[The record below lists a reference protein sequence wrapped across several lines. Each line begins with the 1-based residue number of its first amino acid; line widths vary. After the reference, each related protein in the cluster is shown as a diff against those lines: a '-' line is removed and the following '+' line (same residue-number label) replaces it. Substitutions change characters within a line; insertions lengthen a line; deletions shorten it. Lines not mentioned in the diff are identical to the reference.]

1 MTQAQLE
8 VRKERSENGALI
20 ASQTEEG
27 FRVYAVRNPSKV
39 YLVKKEGDQ
48 WTCTCPDFEFHKG
61 DTTWRCKHVLAIA
74 PWPQPEE
81 ETLPVEVEFDD
92 PTQGLG
98 VPEPPAP
105 DQVRRKRVRKEA
117 TNSRPGDGQ
126 ASEIPAA
133 AAGENLP
140 LVQEKSGPPKPTA
153 QKRTRRAANWSAQMF
168 LKRSVSPDGHIDAL
182 SVEFS
187 MPVSDIANGEI
198 KEKALKTLQLQKE
211 IVGAFL
217 KLNGEKAPANTAPTP
232 APLPQKNRDNG
243 DGKPVFAR
251 MIDIGKINGKWG
263 ERLCINVQVGDRRC
277 RLFGSADQLA
287 LQIARAG
294 FHMNPEDIED
304 GRRLNVA
311 CLVVTKP
318 SDDGKYVNIARVV
331 SLPKKGGNDGRAN

>member
-8 VRKERSENGALI
+8 TRKERSENGALI

-48 WTCTCPDFEFHKG
+48 WTCTCPDFEYHQG
-61 DTTWRCKHVLAIA
+61 DTTWRCKHVLAVA
-74 PWPQPEE
+74 PWPKPE

-98 VPEPPAP
+98 VPEAPAP
-105 DQVRRKRVRKEA
+105 DQVRRKRVRQEA
-117 TNSRPGDGQ
+117 TSPGPGNGH

-133 AAGENLP
+133 AAGG
-140 LVQEKSGPPKPTA
+140 KSQPPDPAKPATP
-153 QKRTRRAANWSAQMF
+153 KRARRAANGSTQM
-168 LKRSVSPDGHIDAL
+168 LIKRSVSPDGRIDSV

-187 MPVSDIANGEI
+187 MPVADISNGEI
-198 KEKALKTLQLQKE
+198 KDKALKTLQLQKE

-217 KLNGEKAPANTAPTP
+217 KLNGEKAPANAAPTP
-232 APLPQKNRDNG
+232 APLPQGNQGNG

-251 MIDIGKINGKWG
+251 MIDIGKVNGKWG

-277 RLFGSADQLA
+277 RLFGS
-287 LQIARAG
+287 
-294 FHMNPEDIED
+294 
-304 GRRLNVA
+304 
-311 CLVVTKP
+311 
-318 SDDGKYVNIARVV
+318 
-331 SLPKKGGNDGRAN
+331 